1 MSRGAQGLRA
11 WLLQRVTAVY
21 LGLFTLYLLVQF
33 LVAAPL
39 GYPQWSAWAGMP
51 LVAIGL
57 ALYVIAMLLHA
68 WVGMRDVLIDYVH
81 PVGVRLGLLGIMAFG
96 LLGCGLW
103 ALRALLLNTAP

>member
-11 WLLQRVTAVY
+11 WLIQRVTAVY
-21 LGLFTLYLLVQF
+21 LALFTLYLLGLF
-33 LVAAPL
+33 LLSPPL
-39 GYPQWSAWAGMP
+39 GHARWSAWTGSP

-81 PVGVRLGLLGIMAFG
+81 PVGLRLALLGVMAFS

-103 ALRALLLNTAP
+103 ALRALLLNAQP